1 MENSGFDKLGKLGRD
16 KVTGF
21 EGVIIAKAIH
31 LFGCNHY
38 SLAPK
43 AKDNEIKGSVYFD
56 EGRIE
61 IIGEVIS
68 AEEVKVNKPDGLTF
82 DAPEL
87 GKLGRDKVTGFEGII
102 VAKVINLFD
111 CNDYALLPKAVDS
124 LNLTSRLFDEGRIEI
139 IGDAITPEEVKS
151 DKPGGVTLDS
161 PDNRVL

>member
-31 LFGCNHY
+31 LFGCNCY

-61 IIGEVIS
+61 VIGEVITS
-68 AEEVKVNKPDGLTF
+68 DEIKVNKPDGLTF

-111 CNDYALLPKAVDS
+111 CNDYALLPKAVDDKVKE
-124 LNLTSRLFDEGRIEI
+124 SRLFDESRIEI
-139 IGDAITPEEVKS
+139 IGDGLTPGEVKGN
-151 DKPGGVTLDS
+151 KPGGVTLDS
-161 PDNRVL
+161 PDNRFL